1 MRIIE
6 IRKPQNANPPQF
18 QQSLYQA
25 KAGLLALMNLK
36 CAVCMLLIAG
46 LVLAAGCISSE
57 KKGGEEAAGVP
68 TENLPE
74 GFSLIAVI
82 DDSTQGID
90 MEDEIAD
97 FRGDEDIGA
106 VEATVGKYQ
115 WGEMGVDYD
124 ARVTVMDCENEAKAE
139 AAVANYKAQP
149 KFEKP
154 PFVGVDRF
162 STAVVNGR
170 QVTEIRD
177 KVGGELKYIYPWNDG
192 SRVVLV
198 EGNGDRAESLQLA
211 SATGL

>member
-1 MRIIE
+1 
-6 IRKPQNANPPQF
+6 
-18 QQSLYQA
+18 
-25 KAGLLALMNLK
+25 MNLK
-36 CAVCMLLIAG
+36 YAVCMLLIAG

-57 KKGGEEAAGVP
+57 KAGGEKAASVP

-74 GFSLIAVI
+74 GFSLIAVV
-82 DDSTQGID
+82 DDSTPGIN

-106 VEATVGKYQ
+106 VKATVGKYQ
-115 WGEMGVDYD
+115 WGENGKDYD
-124 ARVTVMDCENEAKAE
+124 ARITVMDCGSEAKAE
-139 AAVANYKAQP
+139 AAIANYKAQP
-149 KFEKP
+149 DFEKP

-162 STAVVNGR
+162 STAVVNGHH
-170 QVTEIRD
+170 VTEIRD
-177 KVGGELKYIYPWNDG
+177 KVGKELKYIYIWNDG

>member
-1 MRIIE
+1 
-6 IRKPQNANPPQF
+6 
-18 QQSLYQA
+18 
-25 KAGLLALMNLK
+25 MNLK
-36 CAVCMLLIAG
+36 NAVCMLLIAG

-57 KKGGEEAAGVP
+57 KADGKEAAGVP
-68 TENLPE
+68 TENLPQ

-82 DDSTQGID
+82 DDSTPGIN

-97 FRGDEDIGA
+97 FRGDEDIGT
-106 VEATVGKYQ
+106 VKATVGKYQ
-115 WGEMGVDYD
+115 WGEMGADYD

-139 AAVANYKAQP
+139 DAVANYKAQP
-149 KFEKP
+149 EFEKP

-162 STAVVNGR
+162 STAVVNGH

-177 KVGGELKYIYPWNDG
+177 KAGKELKYIYIWNDG

-198 EGNGDRAESLQLA
+198 EGNGDRADSLELA

>member
-1 MRIIE
+1 
-6 IRKPQNANPPQF
+6 
-18 QQSLYQA
+18 
-25 KAGLLALMNLK
+25 MNLK
-36 CAVCMLLIAG
+36 YAVCMLLIAG
-46 LVLAAGCISSE
+46 LVLAAGCIGSE
-57 KKGGEEAAGVP
+57 KAGGEKAAGGVP

-74 GFSLIAVI
+74 GFSLIAVV
-82 DDSTQGID
+82 DDSTPGID

-97 FRGDEDIGA
+97 FRGDDDIGA
-106 VEATVGKYQ
+106 VEATVGKYR
-115 WGEMGVDYD
+115 WGEMGKDYD

-139 AAVANYKAQP
+139 AAIANYKAQP
-149 KFEKP
+149 EFEKP

-177 KVGGELKYIYPWNDG
+177 KVGKELKYLYIWNDG

-198 EGNGDRAESLQLA
+198 EGNGDRADSLELA

>member
-1 MRIIE
+1 
-6 IRKPQNANPPQF
+6 
-18 QQSLYQA
+18 
-25 KAGLLALMNLK
+25 MNLK
-36 CAVCMLLIAG
+36 YAVCMLLIAG
-46 LVLAAGCISSE
+46 SVLTAGCIGSE
-57 KKGGEEAAGVP
+57 NSGGEEAAGVP

-74 GFSLIAVI
+74 GFSLIAVV
-82 DDSTQGID
+82 DDSTPGIN

-97 FRGDEDIGA
+97 FRGDEDIGT

-115 WGEMGVDYD
+115 WGEMGKDYD
-124 ARVTVMDCENEAKAE
+124 ARGTVIDCENEAKAK
-139 AAVANYKAQP
+139 AAVSNDVAQP

-177 KVGGELKYIYPWNDG
+177 KVGKELKYLYIWNDG
-192 SRVVLV
+192 NRVVLV
-198 EGNGDRAESLQLA
+198 EGNGDRADSLELA

>member
-1 MRIIE
+1 
-6 IRKPQNANPPQF
+6 
-18 QQSLYQA
+18 
-25 KAGLLALMNLK
+25 MNLK
-36 CAVCMLLIAG
+36 YAVCMLLIAG
-46 LVLAAGCISSE
+46 AVMAAGCLSKE
-57 KKGGEEAAGVP
+57 RAGAEEAGVP

-97 FRGDEDIGA
+97 FRGDEDIGT
-106 VEATVGKYQ
+106 VEATVGKYR
-115 WGEMGVDYD
+115 WGEMGKDYD
-124 ARVTVMDCENEAKAE
+124 ARITVIDCESESKAE

-149 KFEKP
+149 KFENP

-177 KVGGELKYIYPWNDG
+177 KVGKELKYVYIWNDG

>member
-1 MRIIE
+1 
-6 IRKPQNANPPQF
+6 
-18 QQSLYQA
+18 
-25 KAGLLALMNLK
+25 MNLK
-36 CAVCMLLIAG
+36 YAVCMLLIAG

-57 KKGGEEAAGVP
+57 KAGGEKAASVP

-74 GFSLIAVI
+74 GFSLIAVV
-82 DDSTQGID
+82 DDSTPGIN

-106 VEATVGKYQ
+106 VKATVGKYQ
-115 WGEMGVDYD
+115 WGEIGKDYD
-124 ARVTVMDCENEAKAE
+124 ARITVMDCESEAKAE
-139 AAVANYKAQP
+139 AAIANYKAQP
-149 KFEKP
+149 DFEKP

-162 STAVVNGR
+162 STAVVNGH

-177 KVGGELKYIYPWNDG
+177 KVGKELKYIYIWNDG